1 MTTPG
6 PWIIDGDV
14 PDKLGFQG
22 WLCTPT
28 GPLGR
33 MEPVCHI
40 EAVSAADVR
49 LIAAA
54 PDLLRASRNTLAYY
68 AATQPGR
75 VCLIDQLNPCGGLN
89 HWGWGDGCPL
99 CSSRAALA
107 KASL

>member
-1 MTTPG
+1 MSHTPG

-14 PDKLGFQG
+14 PEKLGFQG
-22 WLCTPT
+22 WLCTAT

-54 PDLLRASRNTLAYY
+54 PDLLAALKLAEDRLALLIECDNEDRLTGACKYDVEAFN
-68 AATQPGR
+68 AA
-75 VCLIDQLNPCGGLN
+75 
-89 HWGWGDGCPL
+89 
-99 CSSRAALA
+99 RAALA
-107 KASL
+107 KAGL

>member
-6 PWIIDGDV
+6 PWIIDGVV

-40 EAVSAADVR
+40 EAVSAADVK

-54 PDLLRASRNTLAYY
+54 PDLVEALKPFSRMFLYPDDIEGHEDSDSGEHEELMVSRAHIR
-68 AATQPGR
+68 AA
-75 VCLIDQLNPCGGLN
+75 
-89 HWGWGDGCPL
+89 
-99 CSSRAALA
+99 RAALS
-107 KASL
+107 KAGL